1 MLVCSLKDRFALSD
15 FCGLER
21 FAITIL
27 KISALANCKHASAR
41 TGTPA
46 KMNPNLPGAIRKAV
60 EEGNVDTV
68 RSWLADGGDAF
79 VNETFHEDASY
90 AQDSLLALATK
101 TRANRGSAMSQLL
114 LDFGAR
120 PELDFLVNAIVMT
133 TGPRP
138 SMNSSVGRT
147 SPTSS
152 SGRSS
157 PSGAR
162 RGTSN
167 YNIVVTHT
175 ILRAARPSWP

>member
-60 EEGNVDTV
+60 EEGKVDEV

-79 VNETFHEDASY
+79 I
-90 AQDSLLALATK
+90 K
-101 TRANRGSAMSQLL
+101 
-114 LDFGAR
+114 
-120 PELDFLVNAIVMT
+120 
-133 TGPRP
+133 GPRATAALEHQ
-138 SMNSSVGRT
+138 GR
-147 SPTSS
+147 P
-152 SGRSS
+152 
-157 PSGAR
+157 
-162 RGTSN
+162 
-167 YNIVVTHT
+167 
-175 ILRAARPSWP
+175 